1 MLSSSRHFFHFIFGV
16 VLTCNLRDVHQNR
29 GLSEN
34 VEVLRADNEAK
45 SKIVQDYLL
54 KEKVG
59 IIGASSSSSPHK
71 GEREEEHRSKLA
83 NISGSLVHLPANLSN
98 LSPLT
103 SKKKAS
109 AQVENVMGTNKKLQ
123 DVVEETM
130 MKNIQLQVMCNHSL
144 RSSPQSSKFCV
155 FSMQELIKNMGNE
168 IESLKGQ
175 LKEKQGK

>member
-1 MLSSSRHFFHFIFGV
+1 VGSRQ
-16 VLTCNLRDVHQNR
+16 QNR

-45 SKIVQDYLL
+45 SKIVQDYLM

-59 IIGASSSSSPHK
+59 IIGSSSSPHK
-71 GEREEEHRSKLA
+71 DREREEEHKSRLA

-130 MKNIQLQVMCNHSL
+130 MKNIQLQVRGKSEGNQNINGMADLLFVCHIISRCRNSSRIWEM
-144 RSSPQSSKFCV
+144 RSRR
-155 FSMQELIKNMGNE
+155 
-168 IESLKGQ
+168 
-175 LKEKQGK
+175 